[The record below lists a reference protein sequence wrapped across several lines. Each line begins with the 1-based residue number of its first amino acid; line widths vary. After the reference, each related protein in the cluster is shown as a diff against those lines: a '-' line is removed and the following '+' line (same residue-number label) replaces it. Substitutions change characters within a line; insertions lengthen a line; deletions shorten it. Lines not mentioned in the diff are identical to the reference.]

1 MPRYE
6 IVTHFQIQ
14 IRESATAEWSTDG
27 AAEGAHA
34 RPRLED
40 GLLLIGYIGT
50 LNRFEDADA
59 AKEALDRLWD
69 VGAEWLRAAYR
80 IVEVVDSVDAD
91 LIMHAHKAQLGPG
104 QVIAIAQEWPSSLDL
119 IAVLLSKLG
128 RWAWDA
134 AGPTARD
141 AAGHWIEA
149 GFQHPDQVQE
159 WVAAKCT
166 RPAAA
171 QQLEAI
177 GVFAAYAK
185 DPYEGLGQT
194 VASAVSEGLIT
205 PEAARTYLI
214 LRGGMRTDPAN

>member
-14 IRESATAEWSTDG
+14 IRESAVYDWTTDG
-27 AAEGAHA
+27 KAKGTHA
-34 RPRLED
+34 RPSLED

-50 LNRFEDADA
+50 LNRFEDVDA

-91 LIMHAHKAQLGPG
+91 LIMHAHKAQIGPG
-104 QVIAIAQEWPSSLDL
+104 QVVAVAHEWPSSLDL
-119 IAVLLSKLG
+119 IADLLSKLG

-134 AGPTARD
+134 AAPTARG
-141 AAGHWIEA
+141 AAQLWMDA

-171 QQLEAI
+171 KQLEAV
-177 GVFAAYAK
+177 GVFAKYAK
-185 DPYEGLGQT
+185 NPYESLGQT
-194 VASAVSEGLIT
+194 VASAVCEGLIT
-205 PEAARTYLI
+205 PDAARLYLI
-214 LRGGMRTDPAN
+214 LGGGMPTKLAN